1 MENFVNTSAN
11 NIIYSEEKNIDEK
24 AFLDTIISGCME
36 KKRSAQEV
44 LYKKYYGKMMG
55 LCLRYFKNKE
65 DAKDAMNMGFLKV
78 FKNIH
83 LFDKEKNLDAWIYTI
98 IQRTALDLVR
108 KQVKIKNIETEI
120 TEKSASI
127 EPEILQQL
135 YVQDLMLLLN
145 QLPDTS
151 RLVFTLYAIEN
162 FKHHEIAEELS
173 ISEGTSKW
181 HVNHAK
187 KILKELILNQNAKK
201 P

>member
-1 MENFVNTSAN
+1 MEDLI
-11 NIIYSEEKNIDEK
+11 NIPSHNISSLENVRQDERK
-24 AFLDTIISGCME
+24 MLLGIILGCVE
-36 KKRSAQEV
+36 KKRSAQEL
-44 LYKKYYGKMMG
+44 LYKKYYGKMMA
-55 LCLRYFKNKE
+55 LCIRYFKNKD

-78 FKNIH
+78 FQNIH
-83 LFDKEKNLDAWIYTI
+83 LFDEDKNLEAWIYTI

-108 KQVKIKNIETEI
+108 KQIKIKNIETEI
-120 TEKSASI
+120 SEQSAFV
-127 EPEILQQL
+127 EPEILQNL

-162 FKHHEIAEELS
+162 FKHYEIAKELS

-181 HVNHAK
+181 HVNNARK
-187 KILKELILNQNAKK
+187 LLKELILKLNAKK

>member
-1 MENFVNTSAN
+1 MEKIVSTTAN
-11 NIIYSEEKNIDEK
+11 NILSSEEKRRDEN
-24 AFLDTIISGCME
+24 AVLYTIVYGCIE
-36 KKRSAQEV
+36 KKRSAQEL

-55 LCLRYFKNKE
+55 LCLRYFKNKD

-78 FKNIH
+78 FQNIH
-83 LFDKEKNLDAWIYTI
+83 LFDEDKNLEAWIYTI

-108 KQVKIKNIETEI
+108 KQIKIKNIETEI

-151 RLVFTLYAIEN
+151 RLVFTLYATEN
-162 FKHHEIAEELS
+162 FKHQEIAEELC

-181 HVNHAK
+181 HVNHAR
-187 KILKELILNQNAKK
+187 KILKELILKLNAKK

>member
-1 MENFVNTSAN
+1 MEDLI
-11 NIIYSEEKNIDEK
+11 NIPSHNISSLENVRQDERK
-24 AFLDTIISGCME
+24 MLLGIILGCVE
-36 KKRSAQEV
+36 KKRSAQEL
-44 LYKKYYGKMMG
+44 LYKKYYGKMMA
-55 LCLRYFKNKE
+55 LCLRYFKNKD

-78 FKNIH
+78 FQNIH
-83 LFDKEKNLDAWIYTI
+83 LFDEDKNLEAWIYTI

-108 KQVKIKNIETEI
+108 KQIKIKNIETEI
-120 TEKSASI
+120 SEQSAFV
-127 EPEILQQL
+127 EPEILQNL

-162 FKHHEIAEELS
+162 FKHYEIAKELS

-181 HVNHAK
+181 HVNNARK
-187 KILKELILNQNAKK
+187 LLKELILKLNAKK